1 MKMVNKKTWWTHRQ
15 YVLMSTLGVLFLVF
29 GCAHKPPAETDSK
42 QSRTTSPA
50 QEKAISGIT
59 VAGDHR
65 ESVVTIE
72 GNAALTYT
80 AVKHQFPLGVVLYF
94 PETVLK
100 GIQKTYTPQNPFV
113 ETIHTSELK
122 KAPPASRVEIRL
134 TEDIPYQV
142 KREENTLWVTF
153 KKSAQQPGKVAAIHE
168 TMTVAKRQS
177 TEKETQRAETGMNS
191 RTVSTNST
199 KPSPP
204 SEKTEPI
211 GGPDTSPAVVK
222 AIDFKALE
230 GGKSRLTIQTT
241 RKTGYESRKLRDNRL
256 LLTLQNTR
264 IPEFQRRP
272 LITTRFNSAV
282 DLILPVQSEETP
294 HTAAISIELRESVPY
309 IIYQDGDTYTVDF
322 EASTVP
328 PRPMPEADK
337 AEWVQAMQE
346 AQEATVPGQKDVSP
360 APSPEEPPAYGA
372 KKTYTGERI
381 SLDFQ
386 DADIHNIFRILHEV
400 SGKNFVIGDDVKG
413 NVTLKLVN
421 VPWDQVLD
429 LILKMNNLGTVEEGN
444 IVRIA
449 TLGTLE
455 AEQRAL
461 TQKAKAEQEAKKLS
475 PLFTEFIKLDYADAA
490 SIKGHLDE
498 VKSER
503 GKITIDKPTNMIII
517 KDERNALEEAK
528 VLISQL
534 DKANQEIATRQVMIE
549 ARIVEADTNFTRDLG
564 VQWGGDYTAT
574 GHDGSADVTGT
585 LFGAGASTSNASPN
599 FAVDLPP
606 SSFTS
611 GLGFTFGRIGGTV
624 LNLDIRLLAM
634 EEKGK
639 GRTISSPKVLTLD
652 NKKATIKQI
661 TKIPYQ
667 VTEDNTTSIETEEA
681 GIELSVTP
689 QITRDNRIRMVIFAE
704 KGAPDWSNTVNG
716 NPAIDTNT
724 AETELFVNDGQTI
737 VIGGILTTTDT
748 ISKSGVPWFSKIPF
762 IGWLF
767 KQKRTV
773 KQKEELLVFITPK
786 IVRLEEA
793 PGMDS

>member
-1 MKMVNKKTWWTHRQ
+1 MKMFNKNTWWTHRQ

-29 GCAHKPPAETDSK
+29 GCAHKPASESDSK
-42 QSRTTSPA
+42 QGRTISPA

-134 TEDIPYQV
+134 AEDIPYQV

-153 KKSAQQPGKVAAIHE
+153 TKSAQQPGKVAAVHE

-211 GGPDTSPAVVK
+211 EGPDTSPAVVK

-241 RKTGYESRKLRDNRL
+241 RKTGYESRKLRGNRL

-282 DLILPVQSEETP
+282 DRILPVQSEETP
-294 HTAAISIELRESVPY
+294 HTAVISIELRESVPY

-328 PRPMPEADK
+328 PRPMPEANK

-346 AQEATVPGQKDVSP
+346 AREATAPGPKDVPP
-360 APSPEEPPAYGA
+360 APSPEEPPAYGS
-372 KKTYTGERI
+372 KKSYTGERI

-429 LILKMNNLGTVEEGN
+429 LILQMNNLGTVEEGN

-449 TLGTLE
+449 TLSTLE

-475 PLFTEFIKLDYADAA
+475 PLITEFIKLDYADAA

-498 VKSER
+498 VKTER
-503 GKITIDKPTNMIII
+503 GKITIDKATNMIII
-517 KDERNALEEAK
+517 KDELEALTEAK
-528 VLISQL
+528 VLIDHL
-534 DKANQEIATRQVMIE
+534 DRANQEIATRQVMIE
-549 ARIVEADTNFTRDLG
+549 ARIVEANTNFTRDLG
-564 VQWGGDYTAT
+564 VQWGGDYEVDSDTPW
-574 GHDGSADVTGT
+574 GEGT
-585 LFGAGASTSNASPN
+585 IFGAGASSSASPN

-634 EEKGK
+634 EENGK

-667 VTEDNTTSIETEEA
+667 VRDDETTSIETEDA

-748 ISKSGVPWFSKIPF
+748 LSQSGVPWLHKIPF